1 MKPNP
6 LILLITIV
14 LLQTITNAQI
24 TDAPFIKKTKVG
36 FKFGTTINSVNKA
49 LYENL
54 NDGLSTELYKPTNI
68 SYFINPY
75 ASVGIEHHFLK
86 HAALHFNLG
95 FYQTLQKYSGSHN
108 YQSTGA
114 LTVSGSN
121 IGYGKDA
128 TSEYINNNVFLELL
142 PTYIYKH
149 TRFFAGFN
157 ITRTSPT
164 IITKVTI
171 TNYNTGEKT
180 TENIKDRPEES
191 YHLYSIFGVMH
202 GFPIKS
208 NELTVSASYFG
219 LLKKY
224 DSGINIALGFLF

>member
-1 MKPNP
+1 MKPKT
-6 LILLITIV
+6 LFLLITIA
-14 LLQTITNAQI
+14 LQQTNIKAQT
-24 TDAPFIKKTKVG
+24 TDAPFIKESKVG
-36 FKFGTTINSVNKA
+36 FKFGTTINGVNTT
-49 LYENL
+49 LYKNL
-54 NDGLSTELYKPTNI
+54 NDGFSSELYKPTNTT
-68 SYFINPY
+68 YFINPY
-75 ASVGIEHHFLK
+75 ASVGIEYHFLK

-95 FYQTLQKYSGSHN
+95 FYQTLQKYSGNYN

-121 IGYGKDA
+121 VGYEKMA

-149 TRFFAGFN
+149 TRLLAGLN

-164 IITKVTI
+164 IITKVTV
-171 TNYNTGEKT
+171 TDYNTGKKT

-191 YHLYSIFGVMH
+191 YHIYSIIGVMQ

-208 NELTVSASYFG
+208 NELTVSVSYFG